1 MSVADSTYAEPKA
14 QATPNYLFWA
24 VVDATLLSLIIL
36 LSADM
41 LIQVRFLQSPLWM
54 VCYALTML
62 RIGIVLPQFLPVVR
76 RNWVILIYPAICIAS
91 VSWSLTKPYSLVA
104 SLQLTMTM
112 VMGMYLGWRY
122 SMTVI
127 LKALAVVL
135 SIGVALSIL
144 HWATGIFPWPVYTR
158 IGGLAGLFSGKNM
171 LGLRALFAAT
181 AILTILMMYR
191 HEVGP
196 LFRQL
201 SIFALLGNMFALA
214 LSLSMT
220 SVLLM
225 PVMTGVLLAFCWYR
239 VPPAFFAAGLLV
251 TLAAISFGPVVLAI
265 AGINPIEAILGA
277 VGKST
282 TLTGRVYLWQI
293 ALEVYREYPIAG
305 TGYRAFWQAPTFLN
319 ERLAT
324 QDAGATTSRS
334 FHSFPLEILVSAGW
348 AALLAMLAI
357 IWVATARMLAIYR
370 RNRSVAM
377 AGGLA
382 LLVGVVVSSLTGTSL
397 YRGHEL
403 MIILLVA
410 FAVTAGED
418 LHRMRIADSDRN
430 KGNNT

>member
-1 MSVADSTYAEPKA
+1 MTLADNTYATPQA
-14 QATPNYLFWA
+14 QTPPNYLFWA

-41 LIQVRFLQSPLWM
+41 LIQMRFLQSPLWLLA
-54 VCYALTML
+54 YGLTVL
-62 RIGIVLPQFLPVVR
+62 RISVVWSQFLPVLM

-144 HWATGIFPWPVYTR
+144 HWATGVFPWPVYTR
-158 IGGLAGLFSGKNM
+158 IGGLAGLFSSKNM
-171 LGLRALFAAT
+171 LGLRALFAGI
-181 AILTILMMYR
+181 AIVSILLMHR
-191 HEVGP
+191 HEASQ

-201 SIFALLGNMFALA
+201 AIFALLGNMFAMM

-225 PVMTGVLLAFCWYR
+225 PVMAGALLALCWHR
-239 VPPAFFAAGLLV
+239 IPPAVFVAGLFG
-251 TLAAISFGPVVLAI
+251 TLAAVSFGPVILAI
-265 AGINPIEAILGA
+265 AGINPIEVILGA

-293 ALEVYREYPIAG
+293 AYEVYQENPIAG
-305 TGYRAFWQAPTFLN
+305 VGYRAFWQAPQFLN

-334 FHSFPLEILVSAGW
+334 FHNFPLEILVSAGW
-348 AALLAMLAI
+348 AALLAMFAI
-357 IWVATARMLAIYR
+357 IWVATARMLTVYR
-370 RNRSVAM
+370 RTRSVAM

-382 LLVGVVVSSLTGTSL
+382 LMVGVIVSSLTGTTL
-397 YRGHEL
+397 YRGHEI

-418 LHRMRIADSDRN
+418 LHRMRNAQNARP
-430 KGNNT
+430 KGTT